1 MSTTAA
7 TDVTVGSDAA
17 AAEARP
23 SQVSAT
29 GLGSWP
35 GTDPAEAARIIRG
48 ELGEPNLPHLVEL
61 PDRGVGADP
70 VARTAGFLA
79 ELFIDLQPHGW
90 RLVNR
95 PGQDHRR
102 AVSALR
108 TDLNVLADVVGAEDR
123 PGNHFKVQ
131 LRGPMSL
138 AANLYLHNGERALID
153 AGARRDL
160 AQSLADG
167 AAGHLAQV
175 RASLPAGTELVVQL
189 DEPEVDAVLAGSIPT
204 ASGYRTLRSVA
215 ASEVFSAWDL
225 VASALR
231 DAGAVE
237 VVAQLPAADSALDAV
252 ASSSLDGFAIPV
264 GGLKARQWETIAAA
278 VEADRRIWAG
288 LIDPAVERIP
298 QVTAL
303 VESVVRPWRQLGLP
317 LKRLPQLRITP
328 SAGLAGSAPEAARS
342 VVKRLTQ
349 TADALNQVVAEA

>member
-1 MSTTAA
+1 MTA
-7 TDVTVGSDAA
+7 GSDAPA
-17 AAEARP
+17 AVVRP

-48 ELGEPNLPHLVEL
+48 ELGEPNLPHLAEL
-61 PDRGVGADP
+61 PDRGAGSDP
-70 VARTAGFLA
+70 VARTAGLLE

-90 RLVNR
+90 RLVDR

-102 AVSALR
+102 AVSTLR

-123 PGNHFKVQ
+123 PGSHFKVQ

-160 AQSLADG
+160 AQSLAAG

-175 RASLPAGTELVVQL
+175 KASLPAGTELVVQL
-189 DEPEVDAVLAGSIPT
+189 EEPEIDAVLAGTIPT
-204 ASGYRTLRSVA
+204 ASGYRTLRSIA
-215 ASEVFSAWDL
+215 ASEASAAWDL
-225 VASALR
+225 LAAALR

-237 VVAQLPAADSALDAV
+237 VVAQIPATDSALDAV
-252 ASSSLDGFAIPV
+252 AASGLDGFAVPA
-264 GGLKARQWETIAAA
+264 GGLNTRQWETIAAA
-278 VEADRRIWAG
+278 VEADRRVWAG
-288 LIDPAVERIP
+288 LIDPAAGSIP

-303 VESVVRPWRQLGLP
+303 VDSVVRPWRQLGLP
-317 LKRLPQLRITP
+317 FKRLPQLRITP
-328 SAGLAGSAPEAARS
+328 SAGLAGAAPEAARS